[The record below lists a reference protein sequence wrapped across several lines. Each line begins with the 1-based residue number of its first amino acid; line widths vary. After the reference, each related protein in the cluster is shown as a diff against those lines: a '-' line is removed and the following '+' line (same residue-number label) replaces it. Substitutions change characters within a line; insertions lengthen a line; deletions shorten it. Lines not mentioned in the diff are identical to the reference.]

1 MWPQIIYWAVVAIMA
16 VYAVI
21 QSRKTQQT
29 SLTAGTLDATTADEG
44 ASLPV
49 IFGTCDVSPNC
60 VAFQAGTPEAIKK
73 KA

>member
-1 MWPQIIYWAVVAIMA
+1 MIWVWAAIA
-16 VYAVI
+16 VLSIFTVLQARKGV
-21 QSRKTQQT
+21 QST
-29 SLTAGTLDATTADEG
+29 LTAGKLEATTADEG

-60 VAFQAGTPEAIKK
+60 VAFQAGTPQAIKK